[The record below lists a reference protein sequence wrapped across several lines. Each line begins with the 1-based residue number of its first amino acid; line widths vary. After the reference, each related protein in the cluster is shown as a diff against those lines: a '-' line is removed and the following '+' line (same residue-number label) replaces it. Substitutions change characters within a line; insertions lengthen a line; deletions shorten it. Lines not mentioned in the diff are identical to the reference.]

1 MSVWLLPDMHWQS
14 VTHTVL
20 FSLSTTEG
28 GANPPLRPR
37 HCDLFQWSIGNKNET
52 GFKQVKE
59 IIVNH
64 YFGLEDCNGK
74 STLVLDWVEDVPRE
88 KIFTIFKFCLS
99 DSFTG
104 LVFYF
109 ELMFFFS
116 ICFLHVCISL
126 VIAIKCLIS
135 SYVKSNI

>member
-1 MSVWLLPDMHWQS
+1 MKH
-14 VTHTVL
+14 
-20 FSLSTTEG
+20 
-28 GANPPLRPR
+28 
-37 HCDLFQWSIGNKNET
+37 
-52 GFKQVKE
+52 
-59 IIVNH
+59 IIVNP

-135 SYVKSNI
+135 SYVKSNISVANHIIMTKEEQGIVRDTQALINNVKYKE